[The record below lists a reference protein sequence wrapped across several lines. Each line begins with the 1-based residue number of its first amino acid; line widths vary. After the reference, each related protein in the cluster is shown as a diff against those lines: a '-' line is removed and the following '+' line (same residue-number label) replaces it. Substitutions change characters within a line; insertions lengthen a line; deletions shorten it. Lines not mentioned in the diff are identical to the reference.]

1 MHSNYKH
8 IGRGLAE
15 SAASV
20 LKGET
25 LNKELNEEL
34 SAAQKKLPAGLQKAI
49 AKKDGDKSEM
59 MEPKKDKEKVEQLT
73 SQNKDKIKV
82 GNYCT
87 IKGLGSEIYVIHEIK
102 PNGDMKAFG
111 ENGVIIPNNQKG
123 PTKLKVSDIVRIQ
136 DDVEKAAKG
145 ITEGMKMASNHK
157 MKKAEKEPYHPGEGE
172 HNQEELSPAQKKID
186 KNNNGKVDGEDLAK
200 LRAKKEQLEEVIRE
214 LESKLVE

>member
-15 SAASV
+15 SAAAV

-49 AKKDGDKSEM
+49 AKKDGDKKEEEHLPSHM
-59 MEPKKDKEKVEQLT
+59 KKKKD
-73 SQNKDKIKV
+73 
-82 GNYCT
+82 
-87 IKGLGSEIYVIHEIK
+87 
-102 PNGDMKAFG
+102 
-111 ENGVIIPNNQKG
+111 
-123 PTKLKVSDIVRIQ
+123 
-136 DDVEKAAKG
+136 
-145 ITEGMKMASNHK
+145 
-157 MKKAEKEPYHPGEGE
+157 
-172 HNQEELSPAQKKID
+172 EELSDAQKKMD
-186 KNNNGKVDGEDLAK
+186 KNDNGKIDGEDLAK